1 MIKKNWKLLVLLV
14 VCLGVLVGYRTL
26 DGLRTDSKAPKI
38 TISDSAVPELSVHA
52 PGALLE
58 GVTATDD
65 RDGDVTASIV
75 VEKVGGIMDDGT
87 VTVTYA
93 AFDAA
98 GNVAKTQRTVRY
110 TDYESPRFSLKK
122 SLEFVYGSNFDVLD
136 VVGAE
141 DLLDG
146 DIGYRVKAMSLEG
159 ESINSEGIHNVQLRV
174 ANSLGDQVELTVP
187 VEVYYSG
194 RYNAQLKLTEY
205 MVYLDKGQQ
214 FDPMDYLQEYIA
226 RGAGANLTAGVPEEL
241 TLKTEGRVNTANP
254 GVYVVSYT
262 VSSTAG
268 NTLYEGHARL
278 IVVVE
283 G

>member
-1 MIKKNWKLLVLLV
+1 MIKKNWKLLVLLA
-14 VCLGVLVGYRTL
+14 VCLGVLAGYRIL

-38 TISDSAVPELSVHA
+38 TISDSAVPELSVHT

-98 GNVAKTQRTVRY
+98 GNVAKIQRTVRY

-122 SLEFVYGSNFDVLD
+122 SLDFVYGSNFNVLD

-146 DIGYRVKAMSLEG
+146 NIGYRVKAMPLDG
-159 ESINSEGIHNVQLRV
+159 VSINSEGVHNVLFRV

-205 MVYLDKGQQ
+205 MVYLDKGQH
-214 FDPMDYLQEYIA
+214 FDPKDYLQEYIA
-226 RGAGANLTAGVPEEL
+226 RGSGIHLAVGIPEEL
-241 TLKTEGRVNTANP
+241 TLEMEGQVNTANP

-262 VSSTAG
+262 VSSTVNG
-268 NTLYEGHARL
+268 VLYEGYARL